1 MGVSCV
7 RRLGLSAIM
16 TLLLVRC
23 ASAPYEVASTGA
35 LDQNERAQQVV
46 QSCHEA
52 LVRSAEPYG
61 LMLAAT
67 SPVGQGATIWPIWV
81 TAVYRRQGGP
91 EKRTA
96 LIDCHLQEGRGVV
109 ALTAGEAL

>member
-23 ASAPYEVASTGA
+23 ASAPYEVASTGT
-35 LDQNERAQQVV
+35 LDQNQRVQQVI

-52 LVRSAEPYG
+52 LVRAAEPFG
-61 LMLAAT
+61 LTLAAT
-67 SPVGQGATIWPIWV
+67 SPFRQGSTIWPIWV

-109 ALTAGEAL
+109 ALAAGEGL